1 MHAKVNPPFT
11 STSFV
16 YDVPMASETPV
27 DDQKCSIAGWGKL
40 QEVIATARAG
50 PSVFFSVN
58 FLSFAITERSFAK
71 STATSQRKH
80 NQSCKM

>member
-1 MHAKVNPPFT
+1 MHTKVNPPFT
-11 STSFV
+11 STSYV

-40 QEVIATARAG
+40 QEVIAADARV
-50 PSVFFSVN
+50 PMCFFSVN
-58 FLSFAITERSFAK
+58 FLSFTITERSFAK
-71 STATSQRKH
+71 STATSQREH